1 MLNPQSA
8 EAQQL
13 VVNQVAE
20 ILERYPV
27 DGIHFDDYFF
37 VDGMQ
42 DALPQEEKMR
52 SNRNVQTVS
61 SESVRQ
67 EIRIMHEVRGQILIR
82 GFHRKDMWIM

>member
-1 MLNPQSA
+1 M
-8 EAQQL
+8 
-13 VVNQVAE
+13 AE

-42 DALPQEEKMR
+42 DTLPQEEKMQAV
-52 SNRNVQTVS
+52 NALVQKVYQTVKQKRPDCEFGIS
-61 SESVRQ
+61 PAGNPDYARS
-67 EIRIMHEVRGQILIR
+67 RGQILIR